1 MGSSGSL
8 RNYYTKYYDEISKI
22 DRAVADANL
31 DLASYPEK
39 ERKYLDAERGY
50 NIIEAT
56 YNSLLG
62 RQNETQ
68 LNVATNKSDITVIDP
83 AKNLGQGPIAPNI
96 KMAKIAIIS
105 GMLLLPLLFILIGE
119 LLDNKIRN
127 IKELLGATKIP
138 LLGVI
143 GNNSNESMLTV
154 LEQPKSS
161 VSEAFRGIR
170 ANIRFLMN
178 NEDDKGKVILITS
191 SIGGEGKTYISIN
204 LASVIGLSD
213 KKRSS

>member
-1 MGSSGSL
+1 MIATNAAGFEDGMFTATIAELKALYAKRQEMATIYKPSSEPMKEINRLINEARMGSSGSL

-96 KMAKIAIIS
+96 KMAKTAIIS

-119 LLDNKIRN
+119 VLDNKIRN
-127 IKELLGATKIP
+127 IKELLGATKFHF
-138 LLGVI
+138 
-143 GNNSNESMLTV
+143 
-154 LEQPKSS
+154 LE
-161 VSEAFRGIR
+161 
-170 ANIRFLMN
+170 
-178 NEDDKGKVILITS
+178 
-191 SIGGEGKTYISIN
+191 
-204 LASVIGLSD
+204 
-213 KKRSS
+213 